1 MPASELHSTQKLAPR
16 ALVIAVQTPSQPD
29 DDVATSLDE
38 LAQLLGGLGIHVEA
52 SVVQRRH
59 DNRDLRVLG
68 TGKLEEVQR
77 LLGTFTA
84 GEDDAEP
91 TSDPDVSEK
100 RAGSK
105 ESAPPERPWLV
116 VFDGELSPGQ
126 QRALAQALDSE
137 VVDRTQVILSVF
149 ERRARTRIA
158 QIEIEM
164 ARLEYEA
171 PRIRDQKGLMDQQAG
186 GGGRGGKGH
195 TGAELKK
202 QELRRRLSTLKSELE
217 QAQRSQQTRR
227 QRRQQVERVALV
239 GYTNAGKSS
248 WMRLLTGGDIYVEN
262 ALFATLDTT
271 VRALSPTTS
280 PRVVVADTVGFL
292 RNLPNHLLASFR
304 STLDEALDADL
315 LLVVVDV
322 SDPQWQAQLEVTR
335 QVLAEV
341 GGESIPS
348 VVLLNKA
355 DRLDPAALEAARNQ
369 TEGSVVVS
377 AKDPAAPAR
386 VRQVIIDALDAQRE
400 LAELHV
406 PYQAGAIFGSIHQGA
421 HVLAERFDEQGTTFE
436 LRARA
441 EFIAAWRKQIGC
453 E

>member
-1 MPASELHSTQKLAPR
+1 MPASELYSTQKLAPR
-16 ALVIAVQTPSQPD
+16 ALIVAIQTPFQT
-29 DDVATSLDE
+29 DVEVSTSRGE
-38 LAQLLGGLGIHVEA
+38 LEQLLAGLGIRVQA

-59 DNRDLRVLG
+59 DHHDLRVLG
-68 TGKLEEVQR
+68 SGKLEEVQR
-77 LLGTFTA
+77 LLGKA
-84 GEDDAEP
+84 PASDDDAEP
-91 TSDPDVSEK
+91 AEPDSERAA
-100 RAGSK
+100 RAGRSV
-105 ESAPPERPWLV
+105 PEEPPWLV
-116 VFDGELSPGQ
+116 VFDGELTPGQ
-126 QRALAQALDSE
+126 QRALAEALDTE

-149 ERRARTRIA
+149 ERRARTRVA
-158 QIEIEM
+158 QIEIEL

-171 PRIRDQKGLMDQQAG
+171 PRIRDQKGLLAQQAG

-202 QELRRRLSTLKSELE
+202 QELRRRMSALRSELE

-248 WMRLLTGGDIYVEN
+248 WMRLLTGGDIYVED

-271 VRALSPTTS
+271 VRALSPATS

-322 SDPQWQAQLEVTR
+322 SDPEWQAQLEVTR
-335 QVLAEV
+335 EVLSEV
-341 GGESIPS
+341 GGDSIPS

-355 DRLDPAALEAARNQ
+355 DRLAPDALDEAHKLVDR
-369 TEGSVVVS
+369 SVIVS
-377 AKDPAAPAR
+377 AKDPESPKR
-386 VRQVIIDALDAQRE
+386 VRQLIIDALDAQRE
-400 LAELHV
+400 LAELHI

-421 HVLAERFDEQGTTFE
+421 HVLAERFDELGTTLQ

-441 EFIAAWRKQIGC
+441 EFIAAWRKQIGMS

>member
-1 MPASELHSTQKLAPR
+1 MPAPALHSTQKLAPR
-16 ALVIAVQTPSQPD
+16 ALIIAIQTPLQT
-29 DDVATSLDE
+29 DVEVSTSRSE
-38 LAQLLGGLGIHVEA
+38 LEQLLAGLGIAVEA

-59 DNRDLRVLG
+59 DHHDLRVLG
-68 TGKLEEVQR
+68 SGKLEEVQR
-77 LLGTFTA
+77 LLGKA
-84 GEDDAEP
+84 PADDADDAAE
-91 TSDPDVSEK
+91 DSE
-100 RAGSK
+100 
-105 ESAPPERPWLV
+105 ERPWLV
-116 VFDGELSPGQ
+116 VFDGELTPGQ
-126 QRALAQALDSE
+126 QRALAQALDTD

-149 ERRARTRIA
+149 ERRARTRVA
-158 QIEIEM
+158 QIEIEL

-171 PRIRDQKGLMDQQAG
+171 PRIRDQKGLLAQQAG

-202 QELRRRLSTLKSELE
+202 QELRRRISALRAELE

-248 WMRLLTGGDIYVEN
+248 WMRLLTGGEVYVEN

-271 VRALSPTTS
+271 VRALSPATS

-322 SDPQWQAQLEVTR
+322 SDPEWQSQLEVTR
-335 QVLAEV
+335 TVLAEV
-341 GGESIPS
+341 GGDAIPS

-355 DRLDPAALEAARNQ
+355 DRLGPEALDEARSLVA
-369 TEGSVVVS
+369 GSVVVS
-377 AKDPAAPAR
+377 TRDPESPAR

-406 PYQAGAIFGSIHQGA
+406 PYQAGAIFGNIHQGA
-421 HVLAERFDEQGTTFE
+421 HVLTERFDELGTT
-436 LRARA
+436 LQVRARA
-441 EFIAAWRKQIGC
+441 EFIAAWRKQIGATAS
-453 E
+453 

>member
-1 MPASELHSTQKLAPR
+1 MPASEFHSTQKLTPR
-16 ALVIAVQTPSQPD
+16 ALVIAIQTPFQTDVEVSTSQ
-29 DDVATSLDE
+29 DE
-38 LAQLLGGLGIHVEA
+38 LKQLLAGLGIPVEA

-59 DNRDLRVLG
+59 DHHDLRVLG
-68 TGKLEEVQR
+68 SGKLEEVQQ
-77 LLGTFTA
+77 LVGTA
-84 GEDDAEP
+84 PADDAN
-91 TSDPDVSEK
+91 
-100 RAGSK
+100 A
-105 ESAPPERPWLV
+105 ESPSAVERPARRERPAPEQRPWLV
-116 VFDGELSPGQ
+116 VFDGELTPGQ
-126 QRALAQALDSE
+126 QRSLAQALDTE

-149 ERRARTRIA
+149 ERRARTRVA
-158 QIEIEM
+158 QIEIEL

-171 PRIRDQKGLMDQQAG
+171 PRIRDQKGLLAQQAG

-202 QELRRRLSTLKSELE
+202 QELRRRISALRIELE

-248 WMRLLTGGDIYVEN
+248 WMRLLTGGEVYVED

-271 VRALSPTTS
+271 VRALSPATS
-280 PRVVVADTVGFL
+280 PRVVIADTVGFL

-322 SDPQWQAQLEVTR
+322 SDPEWQSQLEVTR
-335 QVLAEV
+335 EVLGEV
-341 GGESIPS
+341 GGEAIPS

-355 DRLDPAALEAARNQ
+355 DRLSPEALDEARKLVTQ
-369 TEGSVVVS
+369 SVVVS
-377 AKDPAAPAR
+377 TKDPESPAR
-386 VRQVIIDALDAQRE
+386 VRQVIVDALDAQRE
-400 LAELHV
+400 LVELHI

-421 HVLAERFDEQGTTFE
+421 HVLAERFDEAGTTLQ

-441 EFIAAWRKQIGC
+441 EFIAAWRKQIGVS

>member
-16 ALVIAVQTPSQPD
+16 ALIIAIQTPSQT
-29 DDVATSLDE
+29 DVEVSTSKGE
-38 LAQLLGGLGIHVEA
+38 LEQLLVGLGIPVEA

-59 DNRDLRVLG
+59 DHHDLRVLG
-68 TGKLEEVQR
+68 SGKLEEVQR
-77 LLGTFTA
+77 LLGNA
-84 GEDDAEP
+84 PASDDGAELP
-91 TSDPDVSEK
+91 EPESE
-100 RAGSK
+100 RPAL
-105 ESAPPERPWLV
+105 APEERPWLV

-126 QRALAQALDSE
+126 QRALAQALDTD

-149 ERRARTRIA
+149 ERRARTRVA
-158 QIEIEM
+158 QIEIEL

-171 PRIRDQKGLMDQQAG
+171 PRIRDQKGLLAQQAG

-202 QELRRRLSTLKSELE
+202 QELRRRISALRSELE
-217 QAQRSQQTRR
+217 QAQRSQRTRR

-248 WMRLLTGGDIYVEN
+248 WMRLLTGGEVYVED

-271 VRALSPTTS
+271 VRALVPATS

-315 LLVVVDV
+315 LLVVVDA
-322 SDPQWQAQLEVTR
+322 SDPEWQSQLEVTR
-335 QVLAEV
+335 EVLSEV
-341 GGESIPS
+341 GGDSIPS
-348 VVLLNKA
+348 IVLLNKA
-355 DRLDPAALEAARNQ
+355 DRLAPEALDEAR
-369 TEGSVVVS
+369 ELVPGSVVVS
-377 AKDPAAPAR
+377 TKDPESPAR
-386 VRQVIIDALDAQRE
+386 VRRVIIEALDAQRE

-421 HVLAERFDEQGTTFE
+421 HVLEERFDEAGTTFQ

-441 EFIAAWRKQIGC
+441 EFIAAWRKQIGV
-453 E
+453 

>member
-1 MPASELHSTQKLAPR
+1 MPAPEFHTTEQLTPR
-16 ALVIAVQTPSQPD
+16 ALIIAIHTPAQTDAEVS
-29 DDVATSLDE
+29 TSLAE
-38 LAQLLGGLGIHVEA
+38 LKQLLAGLGIPVEA

-59 DNRDLRVLG
+59 DQHDQRVLG
-68 TGKLEEVQR
+68 SGKLEEVQR
-77 LLGTFTA
+77 LVGTA
-84 GEDDAEP
+84 PVSDDDAEP
-91 TSDPDVSEK
+91 LQSDSE
-100 RAGSK
+100 RAARREHST
-105 ESAPPERPWLV
+105 PEQRPWLI

-126 QRALAQALDSE
+126 QRALAQALDTE

-149 ERRARTRIA
+149 ERRARTRVA

-171 PRIRDQKGLMDQQAG
+171 PRIRDQKGLVDQQAG

-202 QELRRRLSTLKSELE
+202 QELRRRISALRTELE

-248 WMRLLTGGDIYVEN
+248 WMRLLTGGEVYVED

-271 VRALSPTTS
+271 VRALSPATS

-322 SDPQWQAQLEVTR
+322 SDPEWQSQLEVTR
-335 QVLAEV
+335 QVLGEV

-355 DRLDPAALEAARNQ
+355 DRVSPEVLDEARKLVDQ
-369 TEGSVVVS
+369 SVVVS
-377 AKDPAAPAR
+377 TRDTESPAR
-386 VRQVIIDALDAQRE
+386 VHQVIVDALDAQRE
-400 LAELHV
+400 LAELHI

-421 HVLAERFDEQGTTFE
+421 HVLAERFDELGATLQV
-436 LRARA
+436 RARA
-441 EFIAAWRKQIGC
+441 EFIAAWRKQIRL
-453 E
+453 

>member
-1 MPASELHSTQKLAPR
+1 MPASEFHSTEKLAPR
-16 ALVIAVQTPSQPD
+16 ALVIAIQTPSQTD
-29 DDVATSLDE
+29 TEVSTSLDE
-38 LAQLLGGLGIHVEA
+38 LCQLLEGLGIPMEA

-59 DNRDLRVLG
+59 DHHDLRVLG
-68 TGKLEEVQR
+68 SGKLEEVQR
-77 LLGTFTA
+77 LLGKAPTLDDAATDD
-84 GEDDAEP
+84 ESSLSDAEP
-91 TSDPDVSEK
+91 
-100 RAGSK
+100 
-105 ESAPPERPWLV
+105 APEGRPWLI
-116 VFDGELSPGQ
+116 VFDGELTPGQ

-158 QIEIEM
+158 QIEIEL

-171 PRIRDQKGLMDQQAG
+171 PRIRDQKGLVDQQAG

-202 QELRRRLSTLKSELE
+202 QELRKRMSALKHELE

-248 WMRLLTGGDIYVEN
+248 WMRLLTGGEIYVQD

-271 VRALSPTTS
+271 VRALSPATS

-315 LLVVVDV
+315 LLIVVDV
-322 SDPQWQAQLEVTR
+322 SDPQWQSQLEVTR
-335 QVLAEV
+335 KVLADV

-355 DRLDPAALEAARNQ
+355 DRLEPPALEEAQ
-369 TEGSVVVS
+369 KLVDGSVVVS
-377 AKDPAAPAR
+377 AKDPESPAR
-386 VRQVIIDALDAQRE
+386 VRQVIVDALDAQRE

-406 PYQAGAIFGSIHQGA
+406 PYQAGALFGSIHQGA
-421 HVLAERFDEQGTTFE
+421 HVLAERFDEQGTTFQ

>member
-1 MPASELHSTQKLAPR
+1 MPASDFHSTEKLTPR
-16 ALVIAVQTPSQPD
+16 ALIIAIQTPCQTD
-29 DDVATSLDE
+29 VEVATSQDE
-38 LAQLLGGLGIHVEA
+38 LKQLLAGLGIPVEG

-59 DNRDLRVLG
+59 DHHDLRVLG
-68 TGKLEEVQR
+68 SGKLEEVQR
-77 LLGTFTA
+77 LVGTFSA
-84 GEDDAEP
+84 SDDGA
-91 TSDPDVSEK
+91 DASESEAS
-100 RAGSK
+100 RPARR
-105 ESAPPERPWLV
+105 ERPAPEQRPWLV
-116 VFDGELSPGQ
+116 VFDGELTPGQ
-126 QRALAQALDSE
+126 QRSLAQALDTE

-149 ERRARTRIA
+149 ERRARTRVA
-158 QIEIEM
+158 QIEIEL

-171 PRIRDQKGLMDQQAG
+171 PRIRDQKGLLAQQAG

-202 QELRRRLSTLKSELE
+202 QELRRRMSVLRGELE

-248 WMRLLTGGDIYVEN
+248 WMRLLTGGEVYVED

-271 VRALSPTTS
+271 VRALSPATS
-280 PRVVVADTVGFL
+280 PRVVIADTVGFL

-322 SDPQWQAQLEVTR
+322 SDPEWQSQLEVTR
-335 QVLAEV
+335 EVLAEV

-355 DRLDPAALEAARNQ
+355 DRLGAEALDEARRLVPQ
-369 TEGSVVVS
+369 SVVVS
-377 AKDPAAPAR
+377 TKDPESPAR

-400 LAELHV
+400 LAELHI

-421 HVLAERFDEQGTTFE
+421 HVLAEQFDEAGTT
-436 LRARA
+436 LRVRARA
-441 EFIAAWRKQIGC
+441 EFIAAWRKQIGVS